1 MSEEA
6 AACGMTE
13 EEFRAFHG
21 RTARPL
27 RVYLTR
33 LTRDHALAEDLLQ
46 DAYLRFLAAH
56 LPAEADEAHR
66 RNYLYRIAT
75 NLLRDHMRQ
84 RKVRGIVDAPD
95 ALANA
100 DARDRTADRFAVR
113 RDLTR
118 ALDRLRPKERQL
130 LWLAYV
136 ERFSHKEI
144 AAIAGFTPGSVRP
157 VLFRARHKLAE
168 LLRKRGLMPAAARAK
183 MVEPE

>member
-1 MSEEA
+1 MA
-6 AACGMTE
+6 DVAACGLTE
-13 EEFRAFHG
+13 EEFRAFHD

-27 RVYLTR
+27 RAYLAR
-33 LTRDHALAEDLLQ
+33 LSRDRALAEDLLQ
-46 DAYLRFLAAH
+46 DAYLRFLAAR

-84 RKVRGIVDAPD
+84 RKARGDLYAPD
-95 ALANA
+95 AVEQAAA
-100 DARDRTADRFAVR
+100 DDRAAEQFAVR

-118 ALDRLRPKERQL
+118 ALDRLKPKERQL

-144 AAIAGFTPGSVRP
+144 AAMVGFTPDSVRP
-157 VLFRARHKLAE
+157 LLFRARHKLAD
-168 LLRKRGLMPAAARAK
+168 LLRKRGLLPAGIREK
-183 MVEPE
+183 IVRSE